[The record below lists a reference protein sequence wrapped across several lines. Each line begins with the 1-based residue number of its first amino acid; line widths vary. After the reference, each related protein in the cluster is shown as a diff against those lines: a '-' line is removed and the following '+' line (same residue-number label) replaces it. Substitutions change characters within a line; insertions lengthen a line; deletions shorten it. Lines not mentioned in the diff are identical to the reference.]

1 MIKSHQFECND
12 LQDIMFA
19 MEQEFNELKT
29 EALHDFQ
36 SQKDEIK
43 NKVFTLVYGFVIEIL
58 NSCLVKSSAYRI
70 FHPSF
75 SSSLLF
81 DQSCT
86 FCFLPHKFSMFRNRE
101 FQVGI
106 FYSGCLRHVTNSNMH
121 VV

>member
-43 NKVFTLVYGFVIEIL
+43 NKVFTLVYGFVIGEIL
-58 NSCLVKSSAYRI
+58 YSCLVI
-70 FHPSF
+70 
-75 SSSLLF
+75 SSS
-81 DQSCT
+81 
-86 FCFLPHKFSMFRNRE
+86 
-101 FQVGI
+101 
-106 FYSGCLRHVTNSNMH
+106 
-121 VV
+121 

>member
-43 NKVFTLVYGFVIEIL
+43 NKV
-58 NSCLVKSSAYRI
+58 SSVN
-70 FHPSF
+70 
-75 SSSLLF
+75 L
-81 DQSCT
+81 
-86 FCFLPHKFSMFRNRE
+86 
-101 FQVGI
+101 
-106 FYSGCLRHVTNSNMH
+106 
-121 VV
+121 

>member
-43 NKVFTLVYGFVIEIL
+43 NKVLTLVYGFVISGIL
-58 NSCLVKSSAYRI
+58 CLLAWLKVPRI
-70 FHPSF
+70 GSF
-75 SSSLLF
+75 TLAF
-81 DQSCT
+81 
-86 FCFLPHKFSMFRNRE
+86 FLRS
-101 FQVGI
+101 V
-106 FYSGCLRHVTNSNMH
+106 
-121 VV
+121 

>member
-43 NKVFTLVYGFVIEIL
+43 NKVSSVKLYNIL
-58 NSCLVKSSAYRI
+58 AGISA
-70 FHPSF
+70 
-75 SSSLLF
+75 SL
-81 DQSCT
+81 S
-86 FCFLPHKFSMFRNRE
+86 
-101 FQVGI
+101 
-106 FYSGCLRHVTNSNMH
+106 
-121 VV
+121 